1 MSKNYLSDNS
11 GKLGENN
18 AHIKYSSLSKNY
30 IVEIGVL
37 FGETTE
43 VILQNS
49 NCPVVGIDPIIP
61 DSMNEQLIG
70 NEESILKLEE
80 KFKNFKFIK
89 DYSSNVAKTWNEK
102 IDYLFIDGDH
112 NYNAVKQ
119 DFEDWFPYVTI
130 GGIISLHDS
139 AANRKGPF
147 FWKGPSDFA
156 DELLNDDRLE
166 YLETINT
173 MTIFKKK

>member
-1 MSKNYLSDNS
+1 MNKNYLSDNS
-11 GKLGENN
+11 GKEGENN

-37 FGETTE
+37 FGETTR

-49 NCPVVGIDPIIP
+49 NCLVVGIDPIIP
-61 DSMNEQLIG
+61 DSMNEHLIG
-70 NEESILKLEE
+70 SEESILNLK
-80 KFKNFKFIK
+80 KDFNNFNFIK
-89 DYSSNVAKTWNEK
+89 DFSFNVVKTWDKK

-112 NYNAVKQ
+112 NYEAVKN
-119 DFEDWFPYVTI
+119 DFEDWFPHVSE
-130 GGIISLHDS
+130 GGIIAFHDS
-139 AANRKGPF
+139 SANRGGPF

-156 DELLNDDRLE
+156 DGLLEDLRLE
-166 YLETINT
+166 YLETVNT

>member
-1 MSKNYLSDNS
+1 MNKNYLSDNS
-11 GKLGENN
+11 GKNGENK
-18 AHIKYSSLSKNY
+18 AHIKYLTLSKNC

-37 FGETTE
+37 NGETTK

-49 NCPVVGIDPIIP
+49 NCSVIGIDPIIP
-61 DSMNEQLIG
+61 DSMNENLIG
-70 NEESILKLEE
+70 SEKSILELKKE
-80 KFKNFKFIK
+80 FDNFNFIK
-89 DYSSNVAKTWNEK
+89 DYSFNVVKTWDKK

-112 NYNAVKQ
+112 NYDAVKQ
-119 DFEDWFPYVTI
+119 DFEDWYPHVLE

-139 AANRKGPF
+139 AANRGGPF

-156 DELLNDDRLE
+156 DELLKDERLE
-166 YLETINT
+166 YLETVNT